1 MPFLLCFTLYF
12 RAIFQ
17 VQAPRGLIL
26 FWRGNLT
33 EGFFALAVW
42 GAYIWR
48 GIYMEGLIFRNFTV
62 FSLKFP
68 IGSYFTKMKAEKKI
82 QPEKVQV

>member
-1 MPFLLCFTLYF
+1 ME
-12 RAIFQ
+12 
-17 VQAPRGLIL
+17 GD
-26 FWRGNLT
+26 LT
-33 EGFFALAVW
+33 EGFFAFIVVW

-48 GIYMEGLIFRNFTV
+48 GIYMEGLIFWNFTV

>member
-1 MPFLLCFTLYF
+1 
-12 RAIFQ
+12 
-17 VQAPRGLIL
+17 
-26 FWRGNLT
+26 
-33 EGFFALAVW
+33 
-42 GAYIWR
+42 
-48 GIYMEGLIFRNFTV
+48 MEGLTFWNFTV

>member
-1 MPFLLCFTLYF
+1 M
-12 RAIFQ
+12 A
-17 VQAPRGLIL
+17 
-26 FWRGNLT
+26 
-33 EGFFALAVW
+33 
-42 GAYIWR
+42 
-48 GIYMEGLIFRNFTV
+48 GLIFRNFRV